1 MENANRKMI
10 PMIPMQDM
18 VVFPGMSVHIEA
30 RRVSSCDALES
41 VMGADRKIVLA
52 LVDPDA
58 GGIEKGAFVHSVG
71 TMVRVK
77 QLVSLPDGGVRAAV
91 EGLYRVMLGIPEKD
105 GFFRVQSQRI
115 PSRGFRPAQEEWE
128 GMRRVV
134 RELLG
139 EYGKLNHTVP
149 ESVFRE
155 ILETTNP
162 GALADKIASMLLT
175 RQPEKQQIIL
185 EETDSRERIYAAM
198 EMLQQEVEIVR
209 MEQKMMAQVKKQM
222 DDNQREFF
230 MREQMKAIQRE
241 LGEEDDE
248 YEDESSEYRKKIGEA
263 GFPEDVRAKVEKE
276 LERLDKTPPMSQE
289 SAVIRTWLDTIF
301 ELPWTTESE
310 DEEDVGRS
318 AEILKSEHFGLEE
331 VKDRIIE
338 HLAVMKLTKNNA
350 GTILCL
356 AGPPGV
362 GKTSV
367 ARSVAKAMNKKY
379 VRMSLGGVR
388 DEAEIRGHRKT
399 YVGSMPGRIIN
410 AIRTAGTKNP
420 LILLDEIDK
429 LGADYKGDPAAALL
443 EVLDSEQNKEFRD
456 HYLEVPFDL
465 SHVFFIT
472 TANDLSTIPAPL
484 LDRMEIVELSGY
496 IEEEKLSI
504 AKKFLIPKQSEKNGL
519 PKGALSITD
528 GALRE
533 MIRLYTAEAGVR
545 QLEREVAK
553 IARRLAKEHLIEKK
567 EYTPINKR
575 NLEAYLGVPKYS
587 YEKIGK
593 TDEIGVVNGLA
604 WTAAGGD
611 TMPIEVNVFEGT
623 GKIELTGHLGD
634 VMKESAKAA
643 ISYLRANAEAL
654 GISPTFYKDK
664 DIHVHVPE
672 GAVPKDGPSAGITM
686 ALAVM
691 SSLIGKPV
699 RRDIAMTG
707 EINLRGKVMP
717 IGGLRE
723 KTMAAY
729 RSGVKTVLF
738 PKDNEKDLV
747 KIPETVRTGLTL
759 IPVSTMAEVI
769 EHALLR

>member
-1 MENANRKMI
+1 MENAKKNLI

-18 VVFPGMSVHIEA
+18 VVFPGMSMHIEA
-30 RRVSSCDALES
+30 RRVSSCDALAA
-41 VMGADRKIVLA
+41 VMDADRKIILA
-52 LVDPDA
+52 LVDPEA

-71 TMVRVK
+71 TMVCVK
-77 QLVSLPDGGVRAAV
+77 QLVTLPDGGVRAAV

-105 GFFRVQSQRI
+105 GFFRVQAQRL
-115 PSRGFRPAQEEWE
+115 PTHGFRPPEEEWE
-128 GMRRVV
+128 GMHRVV
-134 RELLG
+134 RKLLA
-139 EYGKLNHTVP
+139 EYKELNHAAP
-149 ESVFRE
+149 ESLFRE
-155 ILETTNP
+155 ILSASNP
-162 GALADKIASMLLT
+162 GALADKIASGILS
-175 RQPEKQQIIL
+175 QQSEKQQLIL
-185 EETDSRERIYAAM
+185 EETDSRERIYMAM
-198 EMLQQEVEIVR
+198 EMLQQELEVIR
-209 MEQKMMAQVKKQM
+209 MEQKMMSRVKKQM

-230 MREQMKAIQRE
+230 MREQMKALQRE
-241 LGEEDDE
+241 LGEDEDD
-248 YEDESSEYRKKIGEA
+248 YEDESSEYRKKINEA
-263 GFPEDVRAKVEKE
+263 GFPEEVRAKVEKE

-301 ELPWTTESE
+301 ELPWQTESE
-310 DEEDVGRS
+310 DESDIARS
-318 AEILKSEHFGLEE
+318 AEILQNEHFGLED
-331 VKDRIIE
+331 VKNRIIE
-338 HLAVMKLTKNNA
+338 HLAVMQLTRNNA

-367 ARSVAKAMNKKY
+367 ARSIAKAMNKKY

-399 YVGSMPGRIIN
+399 YVGSMPGRVIN

-465 SHVFFIT
+465 SRVFFIT

-484 LDRMEIVELSGY
+484 LDRMEIVELPGY
-496 IEEEKLSI
+496 IEEEKLTI
-504 AKKFLIPKQSEKNGL
+504 AKKFLIPKQTEKNGL
-519 PKGALSITD
+519 KKGAISISD

-533 MIRLYTAEAGVR
+533 IIRLYTAESGVR
-545 QLEREVAK
+545 QLEREIAK
-553 IARRLAKEHLIEKK
+553 IVRRQAKESLMEKK
-567 EYTPINKR
+567 EFTPVTKR
-575 NLEAYLGVPKYS
+575 NLETYLGIPKYS

-593 TDEIGVVNGLA
+593 KDEIGVVNGLA

-643 ISYLRANAEAL
+643 ISYLRANAEGL

-686 ALAVM
+686 ALAVL
-691 SSLIGKPV
+691 SALAEKPV
-699 RRDIAMTG
+699 RRDVAMTG
-707 EINLRGKVMP
+707 EINLRGRVMP

-738 PKDNEKDLV
+738 PKDNEKDLAKV
-747 KIPETVRTGLTL
+747 PETVRSGLTL

-769 EHALLR
+769 EHALL